1 MDLVD
6 VDAQK
11 QAAAYRAVED
21 FVQSSMIVG
30 LGTGSTAIHATMRIG
45 ELLKSGE
52 LSDVVGVPTAK
63 STQAAA
69 IKAGVPLLDDS
80 VVWDIDVTIDGADE
94 VDSDLNLIKGG
105 GGALLREK
113 LVAQTTATEVIVVD
127 ESKRSPL
134 LGTNFKLPV
143 EVVEFGLAT
152 TREFLALVA
161 GEPTLRVTE
170 TGEPFRTDQ
179 GNVIFDCHTG
189 AIEDVFSLAGV
200 LEAHAGIVEH
210 GLFLG
215 LTQFLVVAS
224 STGVEILSPSE
235 PL

>member
-1 MDLVD
+1 MDLAD

-11 QAAAYRAVED
+11 QAVAYRAVED

-30 LGTGSTAIHATMRIG
+30 LGTGSTAIHATVRIG

-94 VDSDLNLIKGG
+94 VDSDFNLIKGG

-127 ESKRSPL
+127 ESKCSPL

-224 STGVEILSPSE
+224 LTGVEILSPSE

>member
-1 MDLVD
+1 MDLAD

-224 STGVEILSPSE
+224 LTGVEILSPS
-235 PL
+235 

>member
-1 MDLVD
+1 MPYLDRLHLGRSPGLAPGFDHRCDLV
-6 VDAQK
+6 
-11 QAAAYRAVED
+11 
-21 FVQSSMIVG
+21 
-30 LGTGSTAIHATMRIG
+30 
-45 ELLKSGE
+45 
-52 LSDVVGVPTAK
+52 
-63 STQAAA
+63 
-69 IKAGVPLLDDS
+69 
-80 VVWDIDVTIDGADE
+80 
-94 VDSDLNLIKGG
+94 VDSHE
-105 GGALLREK
+105 R
-113 LVAQTTATEVIVVD
+113 QRTT
-127 ESKRSPL
+127 
-134 LGTNFKLPV
+134 
-143 EVVEFGLAT
+143 GLAT

-224 STGVEILSPSE
+224 STGVEILSPS
-235 PL
+235 

>member
-30 LGTGSTAIHATMRIG
+30 LGTGSTAIHATVRIG

-170 TGEPFRTDQ
+170 TGETFRTDQ

-210 GLFLG
+210 VLFLG

-224 STGVEILSPSE
+224 STGVEILSPS
-235 PL
+235 